1 MNRIN
6 IKPENLQRAELLF
19 DTMYSI
25 SGSPIAKKRRLL
37 LDYKDSTGADR
48 HSETVAYFNVDM
60 TEQDFLKNLKE
71 SVAQQ
76 GYKLSSAIEFLPNSM
91 RCLYLAPG
99 YLEESMRD
107 LGLPVPSD
115 MKANTMKSLKHTGLP
130 INWDELCEYWEQDAK
145 S

>member
-6 IKPENLQRAELLF
+6 VKPENLQRAELLF

-25 SGSPIAKKRRLL
+25 ADSPIAKKRHLL
-37 LDYKDSTGADR
+37 LDYKDSTGTDW
-48 HSETVAYFNVDM
+48 HSETVAYHNMDM
-60 TEQDFLKNLKE
+60 SEMDFLKNLKE
-71 SVAQQ
+71 STAQQ
-76 GYKLSSAIEFLPNSM
+76 GYKLTSAIELLPNRM

-99 YLEESMRD
+99 CLEESMREM
-107 LGLPVPSD
+107 GLSIPID
-115 MKANTMKSLKHTGLP
+115 MKANAMKSLKHTGLP